1 MATIE
6 IHDAG
11 HVSVHALDEVQLAFL
26 DQVVLEDED
35 GNLQGLTRAEAAAWA
50 VEAGARGMGRRGRAR
65 WAGRVVAQSLIVHI
79 ESPVGFAEIRASPDR
94 TVALLLDAAIKN
106 LRLIGFQ
113 DGDVCELWRYG
124 KQLTPSRYHRRR
136 WHQRR

>member
-1 MATIE
+1 M
-6 IHDAG
+6 
-11 HVSVHALDEVQLAFL
+11 
-26 DQVVLEDED
+26 
-35 GNLQGLTRAEAAAWA
+35 
-50 VEAGARGMGRRGRAR
+50 M
-65 WAGRVVAQSLIVHI
+65 AQSLIVHI

-124 KQLTPSRYHRRR
+124 KQLTPADTIAGAGIKGGDRLDLVAFGSNV
-136 WHQRR
+136 